1 MRLKYL
7 LDTNVLIHIRRKHP
21 YVVSKFAG
29 VAKSDLLL
37 SPISYGELHYGVEK
51 SLNPARAREVL
62 SALISQIEVPP
73 ITPDVAEVY
82 SRIRASLSRRGLLIG
97 QNDLW
102 IAAHAMA
109 GDYTLVSDNTR
120 EFERVEGLRL
130 ENWAR
135 EA

>member
-1 MRLKYL
+1 ME
-7 LDTNVLIHIRRKHP
+7 T
-21 YVVSKFAG
+21 
-29 VAKSDLLL
+29 
-37 SPISYGELHYGVEK
+37 